1 MPLLSPLYPLS
12 LSLILLISIHGT
24 YSSNPNPCSSSSY
37 LCGDITVTYPFS
49 FYNSYST
56 DNTANSSYCG
66 YPGLRIYCYD
76 NEYPILFLSSYN
88 YTIKNINYTT
98 DTISLIDTE
107 ILLQNSS
114 TPKIRHNVSLTA
126 NTLLNYTELVVE
138 LYFFINC
145 TTFGPNYNAILNP
158 AGGVVK
164 KYSYVFPETLIPPQD
179 YYEWVDKCDQVVVA
193 PALGPVVEP
202 RVWNLST
209 SYGSVLLDGFQLEWS
224 DPSED
229 CLLCEKRGG
238 QCGYNVTS
246 NSTYITTCFCT
257 DGNCDKKTSK
267 HTRVIIG
274 ISLGIFT
281 SLFAICI
288 LCLLVYR
295 RRDENV
301 WFFGTEE
308 RKRAQLV
315 EATLGNFKFLAPKR
329 YNFSEIRKMTKSFNQ
344 KIGQGGFAS
353 VFKGELMDGSPVAMK
368 VFKDRESSGVEFTSE
383 VVSIA
388 RTSHVNIV
396 RLLGFSIK
404 GSKRALIYEFMSNGS
419 LDKYLRESENSTLS
433 HVKCTRLFEI
443 AVGIARGL
451 EYLHRDCSTRIVH
464 FDIKPHNIL
473 LDQDY
478 CPKISDFGLAKFC
491 QPKESI
497 ISMSGMRGTIGY
509 IAPEVFSRN
518 FGVVSSKSDVYSYGM
533 MVLEMFGG
541 KEHKTKSTASSSE
554 IYFPDSIY
562 NFVEQSNICSMY
574 GVSDDC
580 EELVRKMMIVGLWCI
595 QLMPNTRPTMSA
607 VLDMLERSV
616 EDLTMPPKLHISLP
630 PVLVQEATDSTAPN
644 SYNQQ

>member
-1 MPLLSPLYPLS
+1 M
-12 LSLILLISIHGT
+12 ILLTQIT
-24 YSSNPNPCSSSSY
+24 AACRACSSRAKNHVPILHLQSANYTVQGINYENRTIALVDTDVLDQNETCPRVKNNVTFFANAGIDYTKSDVNLTFFYECNIALNNSPISCFTSNGHGDSY
-37 LCGDITVTYPFS
+37 VFRTNDIPTNLYAEWSAACQLVVVVPVLGY
-49 FYNSYST
+49 YLDQINS
-56 DNTANSSYCG
+56 DLNSSFG
-66 YPGLRIYCYD
+66 VVLRKGFQ
-76 NEYPILFLSSYN
+76 LGWSS
-88 YTIKNINYTT
+88 
-98 DTISLIDTE
+98 
-107 ILLQNSS
+107 
-114 TPKIRHNVSLTA
+114 A
-126 NTLLNYTELVVE
+126 
-138 LYFFINC
+138 INC
-145 TTFGPNYNAILNP
+145 T
-158 AGGVVK
+158 K
-164 KYSYVFPETLIPPQD
+164 CQD
-179 YYEWVDKCDQVVVA
+179 
-193 PALGPVVEP
+193 
-202 RVWNLST
+202 NN
-209 SYGSVLLDGFQLEWS
+209 
-224 DPSED
+224 
-229 CLLCEKRGG
+229 G
-238 QCGYNVTS
+238 QCGYTLRND
-246 NSTYITTCFCT
+246 NYTYDFHCFCA
-257 DGNCDKKTSK
+257 NDKKAPK
-267 HTRVIIG
+267 HAGVIIG
-274 ISLGIFT
+274 ISLAIFI

-295 RRDENV
+295 RRDE
-301 WFFGTEE
+301 WFFGNEE

-315 EATLGNFKFLAPKR
+315 EATLENFEFFAPKR
-329 YNFSEIRKMTKSFNQ
+329 YNFSEIRKITKSFKE

-353 VFKGELMDGSPVAMK
+353 VFKGELMDGSPVAIK

-419 LDKYLRESENSTLS
+419 LDKYLRASQNSTLS
-433 HVKCTRLFEI
+433 YVECTRLFEI

-451 EYLHRDCSTRIVH
+451 EYLHRGCSTRIVH

-491 QPKESI
+491 QPKESA

-518 FGVVSSKSDVYSYGM
+518 FGIVSSKSDVYSYGM

-541 KEHKTKSTASSSE
+541 KEHKTKSAASSSE

-562 NFVEQSNICSMY
+562 NFIEQSSICSTC

-580 EELVRKMMIVGLWCI
+580 EELVRKVMIVGLWCI
-595 QLMPNTRPTMSA
+595 QLMPNARPTMSG

-630 PVLVQEATDSTAPN
+630 PVLVQEATDSTTPN